1 MIQEYYV
8 KILEKNKWK
17 RRKFIDYVISILENE
32 WESKNVFI
40 IEAPT
45 GYGKTTIS
53 QVISLYS
60 INEELKT
67 IIVFPLRTLLEDQYE
82 KFKGVIS
89 ENVLGKRYMHNLDS
103 RYLVKPITLTTIDT
117 LSLTIFGIPPE
128 EFEKLLKEY
137 LNYKFGSL
145 GHYLFSHSSIIFS
158 NIVLDEVHLLSD
170 ITKSINFLAL
180 LIHLAIINNLK
191 LILMSATLPSAF
203 IKALLSFFKN
213 RKEKL
218 TLIKLIK
225 FKENPDEEFIK
236 ERLKKN
242 YKIFLHK
249 FKDSE
254 KFDKIFKIL
263 ASSSFRKAIVIFNT
277 VEDSINFYKFILN
290 KELELKILLLHS
302 RFNEVD
308 RSEKINVLQE
318 IKKLNE
324 YLIISTQTIESGV
337 DVSSNIMITELA
349 PANSLIQRVGRFLR
363 YENEYEGEIHIWF
376 EIDSEGKIKSYMNK
390 YKVYDLKIIE
400 KTLELLK
407 QNLTINFH
415 VPSQYEKFL
424 NEVYMKDDFKID
436 IKTIDD
442 YKRILSNI
450 ENLSQNAFEL
460 FIKMEGSFI
469 RDELPIPV
477 ITETEYHNMKLK
489 LCNNV
494 INHIIPV
501 PMGIIKKIK
510 PKLAVKVNKEN
521 IIEVQISDNEV
532 EKPERLIKF
541 MLKNDVIALI
551 IKGEY
556 NKDVGLTLK
565 L

>member
-1 MIQEYYV
+1 M
-8 KILEKNKWK
+8 EKNKWK

-218 TLIKLIK
+218 TLIKLVK

-263 ASSSFRKAIVIFNT
+263 ASS
-277 VEDSINFYKFILN
+277 
-290 KELELKILLLHS
+290 
-302 RFNEVD
+302 
-308 RSEKINVLQE
+308 
-318 IKKLNE
+318 
-324 YLIISTQTIESGV
+324 
-337 DVSSNIMITELA
+337 
-349 PANSLIQRVGRFLR
+349 
-363 YENEYEGEIHIWF
+363 
-376 EIDSEGKIKSYMNK
+376 
-390 YKVYDLKIIE
+390 
-400 KTLELLK
+400 
-407 QNLTINFH
+407 
-415 VPSQYEKFL
+415 
-424 NEVYMKDDFKID
+424 
-436 IKTIDD
+436 
-442 YKRILSNI
+442 
-450 ENLSQNAFEL
+450 
-460 FIKMEGSFI
+460 
-469 RDELPIPV
+469 
-477 ITETEYHNMKLK
+477 
-489 LCNNV
+489 
-494 INHIIPV
+494 
-501 PMGIIKKIK
+501 
-510 PKLAVKVNKEN
+510 
-521 IIEVQISDNEV
+521 
-532 EKPERLIKF
+532 
-541 MLKNDVIALI
+541 
-551 IKGEY
+551 
-556 NKDVGLTLK
+556 
-565 L
+565 